1 MPRIWP
7 LISTSIDYHHC
18 HKSSSTL
25 TYTMNGLL
33 IGLPTSVLVSLQ
45 PILHMIS
52 KQSTLTSLVMSFLYW
67 KCPQQLSCHSWD
79 RVLTVATDPLQ
90 FGSQYVSHVSCFP
103 PHALFSSNTGLGAV
117 PQTCKAFFCLRSFA
131 LTVTSYR
138 ARESHA
144 PSLPL
149 YFRNLLQF
157 HFSVWSS
164 GIFSL
169 SLCQHALSFLLFH
182 CSPKYL
188 PQPVEH
194 HVCFAC
200 LFPISPTRI

>member
-144 PSLPL
+144 PSLPPS
-149 YFRNLLQF
+149 LLQEF
-157 HFSVWSS
+157 ASIPLFSVVFWDFLPLPLPACSILSS
-164 GIFSL
+164 VPLFSKVL
-169 SLCQHALSFLLFH
+169 TTTSRTPRMF
-182 CSPKYL
+182 
-188 PQPVEH
+188 
-194 HVCFAC
+194 C
-200 LFPISPTRI
+200 LFVSYLSH